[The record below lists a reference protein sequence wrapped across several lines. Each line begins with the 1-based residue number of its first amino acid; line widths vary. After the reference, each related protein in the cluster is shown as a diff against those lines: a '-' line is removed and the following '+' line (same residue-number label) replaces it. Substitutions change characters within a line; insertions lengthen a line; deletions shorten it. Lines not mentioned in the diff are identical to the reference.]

1 MATSYFDF
9 HLHPIFKQ
17 FITQFS
23 PTYPPTHPIAE
34 LGKSLQFG
42 GPILQLLDQEFLHM
56 LESQSC
62 LDQMN
67 RATLSLGVAA
77 LCPMEQIFT
86 SRDGLFGK
94 LLNSN
99 ATRPLSRDLMNAVR
113 HGNVSYYGLLIRELS
128 LYKQLRDAGR
138 IEILTRKTPKNIGV
152 ASDTTRLVLSLEGGH
167 GLCRTMIGQTGQ
179 PDKNLLLGSVGFKDA
194 FSNDLLKQFTPDP
207 AQSLRQL
214 QQALW
219 NENMDLCYL
228 VLTHLSHIDEQLLA
242 THAYGMKMLKNQ
254 ASIPVST
261 GISAKGFDVIRAAYT
276 LEVDV
281 NGTKKPAPVI
291 IDVKHLSLKSRLDLY
306 AFRTGSF
313 KNIPIICSHA
323 GVTGYTISA
332 WKEALQ
338 TARRVKLD
346 SGDLVIELKTGRKT
360 AGRWGAINSEFTY
373 NAWTVNLMDEDIEA
387 ILESN
392 GLIGVSLDVRIL
404 GWHDTLTTGETD
416 EFMSSGEF
424 RHFFPER
431 FAQLTSEPME
441 SFLVPT
447 RQERHPLSFCF
458 NLLHI
463 ISVGLLRTNVDL
475 PNLWKRICIGS
486 DYDGLINPL
495 INCRDISQLS
505 ELESNL
511 LRWLPVAEK
520 AYRDENGGQPLL
532 ERNGVGEVDIT
543 KLKAI
548 VRDVMFSNGQQ
559 FIENWLI

>member
-23 PTYPPTHPIAE
+23 PTYPPVRDVTGLA
-34 LGKSLQFG
+34 KSLKFG
-42 GPILQLLDQEFLHM
+42 GPIVQLLDQEFLHM

-62 LDQMN
+62 LEQMN
-67 RATLSLGVAA
+67 QATLSLGVAA

-99 ATRPLSRDLMNAVR
+99 ATRPLSQELMRTIRD
-113 HGNVSYYGLLIRELS
+113 GKVSYYGLLIRELN
-128 LYKQLRDAGR
+128 LYKQLRNAGQ
-138 IEILTRKTPKNIGV
+138 IEILTRKTPIDVEVTSNK
-152 ASDTTRLVLSLEGGH
+152 TRLVLSLEGGH
-167 GLCRTMIGQTGQ
+167 GLCRTMIGESGVSDTKTKVK
-179 PDKNLLLGSVGFKDA
+179 PANAADA
-194 FSNDLLKQFTPDP
+194 LSNDLLNQFTPDP

-219 NENMDLCYL
+219 DENMDLCYL

-254 ASIPVST
+254 ASITVST
-261 GISAKGFDVIRAAYT
+261 GISVKGFDVIRAAYT
-276 LEVDV
+276 LEVVV

-291 IDVKHLSLKSRLDLY
+291 IDVKHMSLKSRGDLY

-313 KNIPIICSHA
+313 KNIPVICSHA
-323 GVTGYTISA
+323 GVTGYSISA
-332 WKEALQ
+332 WKEALE
-338 TARRVKLD
+338 TARRVRLD
-346 SGDLVIELKTGRKT
+346 SGELVIELKTGRKT

-404 GWHDTLTTGETD
+404 GWHDTLSTGETN

-463 ISVGLLRTNVDL
+463 ISVGLLRTNIGL
-475 PNLWKRICIGS
+475 PQLWKHICIGS

-520 AYRDENGGQPLL
+520 AYRNENGGQPLL
-532 ERNGVGEVDIT
+532 ERDDVGEVDMT

-548 VRDVMFSNGQQ
+548 VRNVMFNNGKQ
-559 FIENWLI
+559 FIKNWLI